1 MPAKKAAATKS
12 KSPAKA
18 PVKPP
23 VKTKPVPLYAVPI
36 YGAIKSGDAVAMKK
50 IAAQARKHISD
61 LTAALGDLDKKL
73 NAKK

>member
-1 MPAKKAAATKS
+1 MPAKKAAA
-12 KSPAKA
+12 KA
-18 PVKPP
+18 APKKVAPKVPP
-23 VKTKPVPLYAVPI
+23 KTKAVPLYAVPI
-36 YGAIKSGDAVAMKK
+36 YGAIKSGDAAAMKK